1 MGTGIFM
8 PRATKN
14 SVTKKSRT
22 PVTLEMT
29 SDPYGKDEMLR
40 PAMSA
45 PISRDR
51 PRRSAAPL
59 TRKHHPTAEISTS
72 SGRRAAASNTRDSTW
87 RLVRKATAT
96 RTAPPAI
103 DQAIVSTPG
112 CARLGCTA
120 MNTMAQMSWT
130 TSTPRVR
137 RPDSTFSSN
146 LSRRSLTTMRVELS
160 EMTMAR

>member
-1 MGTGIFM
+1 M
-8 PRATKN
+8 PSATKK

-29 SDPYGKDEMLR
+29 SDPYGNDEMLT
-40 PAMSA
+40 PAMRA

-59 TRKHHPTAEISTS
+59 TRKHHPTAEIRTS
-72 SGRRAAASNTRDSTW
+72 SGRRAAASKTRESTW
-87 RLVRKATAT
+87 RLARNATAT

-103 DQAIVSTPG
+103 DRAIVSTPG
-112 CARLGCTA
+112 SARLGCTA
-120 MNTMAQMSWT
+120 MKRMAQMSWT
-130 TSTPRVR
+130 TSTPRVS
-137 RPDSTFSSN
+137 RPDRTFSSN
-146 LSRRSLTTMRVELS
+146 LSRSSLTTMRVELS